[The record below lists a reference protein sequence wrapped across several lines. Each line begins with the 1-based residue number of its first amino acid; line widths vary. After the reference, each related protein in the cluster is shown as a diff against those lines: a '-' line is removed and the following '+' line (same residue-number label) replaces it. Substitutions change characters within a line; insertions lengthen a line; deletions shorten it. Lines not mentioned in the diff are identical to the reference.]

1 MDANI
6 VFYLFL
12 IAVGIGAGIWFIG
25 DFDRI
30 PERWKYAINLFIAV
44 LGFVIGLETIEHHI
58 EVTVVEETVNEI
70 DAILK
75 VKIEEIIREKEEEWK
90 EREEDRNEKI
100 LNLIV
105 QSRDSLLVNI
115 ARLDTC
121 VDKHFAYLHRRLD
134 KLELEK

>member
-12 IAVGIGAGIWFIG
+12 VAVGIGAGIWFIG

-30 PERWKYAINLFIAV
+30 PERWKYAINLFIAI
-44 LGFVIGLETIEHHI
+44 LGFVIGLETVEHHI
-58 EVTVVEETVNEI
+58 QVTVDKNVEKTVKEI
-70 DAILK
+70 NATM
-75 VKIEEIIREKEEEWK
+75 EKEEEFN
-90 EREEDRNEKI
+90 ERV
-100 LNLIV
+100 LGLIV
-105 QSRDSLLVNI
+105 QSRDSLLLKV
-115 ARLDTC
+115 AQLDTC